1 MRTSVTID
9 ITVDANDERDLDR
22 LEDELATWLMER
34 EGVVGMRVLHQGD
47 LSNVAWREARRREF
61 GPRLRNPFARATLDH

>member
-9 ITVDANDERDLDR
+9 ITIDTSDDKDLDR
-22 LEDELATWLMER
+22 LEDELSTWLMER

-61 GPRLRNPFARATLDH
+61 GPRLRNPFARASLER

>member
-9 ITVDANDERDLDR
+9 ITIDTNDDRDLDR
-22 LEDELATWLMER
+22 LEDELSTWLMER

-47 LSNVAWREARRREF
+47 LSNVAWRDARRREF
-61 GPRLRNPFARATLDH
+61 GPRLRNPFARATLER